1 MVSFNIMKTNPL
13 LYLCCIALLALQT
26 LIARAAPP
34 TSPPQMNTSTAGEFS
49 AVGNALAELLKTH
62 DVQRFVAEMAPTDK
76 DIRAVVPTNMFEN
89 ENDPEAF
96 SQFTGHA
103 SQAAQSTAE
112 ALLAR
117 ADSLHLNFADSNLV
131 ASVIP
136 PEAMARIF
144 FASNPGPDNQG
155 APFVRRLQFI
165 LSPNANAA
173 PSTNGD
179 FKIAVNELIKFPSGW
194 KINGGAEWADFP
206 SSVAGEKV
214 RHEMA
219 ILQKI
224 SDQHGLTGQDDP
236 ALLQLADAVVHFIR
250 AGDFQ
255 VYQEDALANGN
266 DVYAL
271 IQKITK
277 SQGQPAPAPA
287 DFFQNWNPQQQ
298 DWLNAAGTVLELMTN
313 SGIDL
318 KDAQIQ
324 VTSASVEK
332 LQAPIGSGL
341 DGMAGVQFQMQFSVQ
356 STGKS
361 KTGTSLAGDYS
372 LSADQIMR
380 LADNWRI
387 SGNLQ
392 WDKMPDGVLAA
403 KDEAQLELQS
413 YLATH
418 TTLPP
423 GIEAPDIEFTR
434 LDNGQKMKLSDL
446 RGKVVVLDFWATWCG
461 PCQEPMAHLQTLR
474 DQNPD
479 WKDRVAIVPLS
490 IDDAIGI
497 IRNHVETRGWT
508 NTFNVW
514 AGEGGFDSAPAQ
526 AFHVK
531 GIPATYIIDAQG
543 KIVTAGHPAGM
554 DIDGE
559 VNALL
564 NPGK

>member
-1 MVSFNIMKTNPL
+1 MKSNPL
-13 LYLCCIALLALQT
+13 LSMCCIAFLALQT
-26 LIARAAPP
+26 LVVRADPP
-34 TSPPQMNTSTAGEFS
+34 TTPPQIDTTYDFS
-49 AVGNALAELLKTH
+49 AVGNALAQLLKSH
-62 DVQRFVAEMAPTDK
+62 DIQHFVAEMAPNDK
-76 DIRAVVPTNMFEN
+76 DIRAVVPTNLFAN

-103 SQAAQSTAE
+103 SQAVQTAAE
-112 ALLAR
+112 ELLER

-144 FASNPGPDNQG
+144 FDSNPGPNNQG
-155 APFVRRLQFI
+155 APFVRKLEVI

-179 FKIAVNELIKFPSGW
+179 FKIAVKELIRFPSGW

-206 SSVAGEKV
+206 SSVVGEKV

-224 SDQHGLTGQDDP
+224 SDQQGLTGQDDP
-236 ALLQLADAVVHFIR
+236 ALLQLANAVVHFIR
-250 AGDFQ
+250 AGDVQ
-255 VYQEDALANGN
+255 VYQQDALANGD

-277 SQGQPAPAPA
+277 SQGQPAPAPS
-287 DFFQNWNPQQQ
+287 DFFQNWNPKQQ
-298 DWLNAAGTVLELMTN
+298 DWLNAVGTVLDLMTN
-313 SGIDL
+313 SGINF

-332 LQAPIGSGL
+332 LQAPPPMGPESGL
-341 DGMAGVQFQMQFSVQ
+341 DGMGGVQFQMQFSVQ
-356 STGKS
+356 SNGKS
-361 KTGTSLAGDYS
+361 KTGTSLAGDYT
-372 LSADQIMR
+372 LSADSIIR
-380 LADNWRI
+380 LGDNWRI
-387 SGNLQ
+387 SGSLH
-392 WDKMPDGVLAA
+392 WDKMPEGVLAA

-461 PCQEPMAHLQTLR
+461 PCQVPMAHLQTLR

-479 WKDRVAIVPLS
+479 WKDRVAIVPIS
-490 IDDAIGI
+490 IDDTIDVL
-497 IRNHVETRGWT
+497 RHHVEVRDWT

-514 AGEGGFDSAPAQ
+514 AGEGGFGSTPAQ
-526 AFHVK
+526 TFHVN
-531 GIPATYIIDAQG
+531 GVPTTYIIDAQG

-559 VNALL
+559 VNSLL
-564 NPGK
+564 TPGK